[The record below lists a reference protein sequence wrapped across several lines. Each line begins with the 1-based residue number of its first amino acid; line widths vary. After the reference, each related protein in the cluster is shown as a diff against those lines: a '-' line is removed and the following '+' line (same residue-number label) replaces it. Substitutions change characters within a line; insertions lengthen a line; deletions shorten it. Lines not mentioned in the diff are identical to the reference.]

1 MYEVHATSNGPTVYH
16 IISFTNY
23 IIETFAVE
31 AKSDLI
37 YFVDTGNNSLKRYD
51 IISRQTSTLTT
62 LASAKGNISKEFE
75 TTTLTITGCSYH
87 VKTTS
92 T

>member
-16 IISFTNY
+16 IISFTSY
-23 IIETFAVE
+23 IIETFAVD
-31 AKSDLI
+31 AKSDFI

-62 LASAKGNISKEFE
+62 LASAKGNIS
-75 TTTLTITGCSYH
+75 
-87 VKTTS
+87 
-92 T
+92 